1 MHSAARILDANLNRA
16 REALRVLEDIARFAL
31 DDRELSGEL
40 KSMRHALRDAAALL
54 GIDDLELIA
63 ARDSV
68 HDVGKDIKTQAEGER
83 ESLRSVA
90 SAAGKRLTE
99 ALRSI
104 EEIAKALPGAI
115 RAPARGGMNDAEPK
129 APAQPDEPAWRAFEK
144 LRYRAYDAE
153 MRTVLA
159 LGSPKRAT
167 WKLCVIV
174 TKDLCRHHSWLD
186 VANEAIDAGA
196 DCIQLREKDISD
208 AELLARARV
217 LVELCHTAGSRVA
230 AVINDRPDIAL
241 LAGADGVHLGQEDM
255 AVADVRRLSGARLL
269 VGVST
274 ANILH
279 ATRALREGADY
290 CGVGPMFPSTTKQKD
305 TIAGLEYLK
314 KYLEYE
320 PRLPP
325 HLAIGGIGPGNIDL
339 VAKAGARGVA
349 VSSAVCESMHPGDV
363 VRRLLGALTRASDS
377 GDRKPDIDGSGG
389 AGA

>member
-40 KSMRHALRDAAALL
+40 KSMRHALRDAASML
-54 GIDDLELIA
+54 GVDDLELIA
-63 ARDSV
+63 ARDAV
-68 HDVGKDIKTQAEGER
+68 RDVGKDIKTQAEGER
-83 ESLRSVA
+83 ETLRSVA

-115 RAPARGGMNDAEPK
+115 RAPARGGMNDGEPRPTLD
-129 APAQPDEPAWRAFEK
+129 PAEPAWRSFER

-159 LGSPKRAT
+159 LGSSRRAT

-174 TKDLCRHHSWLD
+174 TKELCRHHSWLD
-186 VANEAIDAGA
+186 VANFAIENGA
-196 DCIQLREKDISD
+196 DCIQLREKNISD

-217 LVELCHTAGSRVA
+217 LVELCHTSGSRVA
-230 AVINDRPDIAL
+230 AIINDRPDIAL

-255 AVADVRRLSGARLL
+255 GVADVRRLSGARLL

-290 CGVGPMFPSTTKQKD
+290 CGVGPMFPSTTKHKD
-305 TIAGLEYLK
+305 TIAGVEYLR

-320 PRLPP
+320 PKLPP
-325 HLAIGGIGPGNIDL
+325 HLAIGGVGPNNIDSL
-339 VAKAGARGVA
+339 VAAGARGVA
-349 VSSAVCESMHPGDV
+349 VSSAVCESMYPGDV
-363 VRRLLGALTRASDS
+363 VSRLRSALD
-377 GDRKPDIDGSGG
+377 KPD
-389 AGA
+389 AGANTDEPRIG

>member
-40 KSMRHALRDAAALL
+40 KSMRHALRDAASML
-54 GIDDLELIA
+54 GVDDLELIA
-63 ARDSV
+63 ARDAV

-83 ESLRSVA
+83 ETLRSVA

-115 RAPARGGMNDAEPK
+115 RAPARGGMNDGEPRPTLD
-129 APAQPDEPAWRAFEK
+129 PAEPAWRSFER

-159 LGSPKRAT
+159 LGSSRRAT

-186 VANEAIDAGA
+186 VANFAIENGA
-196 DCIQLREKDISD
+196 DCIQLREKNISD

-217 LVELCHTAGSRVA
+217 LVELCHTSGSRVA
-230 AVINDRPDIAL
+230 AIINDRPDIAL

-255 AVADVRRLSGARLL
+255 GVADVRRLSGARLL

-290 CGVGPMFPSTTKQKD
+290 CGVGPMFPSTTKHKD
-305 TIAGLEYLK
+305 TIAGVEYLK

-320 PRLPP
+320 PKLPP
-325 HLAIGGIGPGNIDL
+325 HLAIGGVGPSNIDAL
-339 VAKAGARGVA
+339 VAAGARGVA
-349 VSSAVCESMHPGDV
+349 VSSAVCESMYPGDV
-363 VRRLLGALTRASDS
+363 VSRLRGALAKADPGASAS
-377 GDRKPDIDGSGG
+377 ETKPS
-389 AGA
+389 

>member
-40 KSMRHALRDAAALL
+40 KSMRHALRDAATTL
-54 GIDDLELIA
+54 GVDDLELIA
-63 ARDSV
+63 ARDAV
-68 HDVGKDIKTQAEGER
+68 HDVGKDIKTVAEGER
-83 ESLRSVA
+83 ESLRSIA

-115 RAPARGGMNDAEPK
+115 RAPARGGMNDGEP
-129 APAQPDEPAWRAFEK
+129 APLAQPAEPAWRAFER

-159 LGSPKRAT
+159 LGSSKRST
-167 WKLCVIV
+167 WKLCVII
-174 TKDLCRHHSWLD
+174 TKDLCKHHSWLD
-186 VANEAIDAGA
+186 VANDAIESGA
-196 DCIQLREKDISD
+196 DCIQLREKHISD
-208 AELLARARV
+208 AEHLARARV
-217 LVELCHTAGSRVA
+217 LVELCHSAGSRVA
-230 AVINDRPDIAL
+230 AIINDRPDIAM

-290 CGVGPMFPSTTKQKD
+290 CGVGPMYPSTTKHKD
-305 TIAGLEYLK
+305 AIAGVEYLK

-320 PRLPP
+320 PKLPP
-325 HLAIGGIGPGNIDL
+325 HLAIGGITPGNIDAL
-339 VAKAGARGVA
+339 VAAGARGVA
-349 VSSAVCESMHPGDV
+349 VSSAVCESMYPGDV
-363 VRRLLGALTRASDS
+363 VSRLRSALEKR
-377 GDRKPDIDGSGG
+377 GSGEKPG
-389 AGA
+389 GNAPE

>member
-40 KSMRHALRDAAALL
+40 KSMRHALRDAASTL
-54 GIDDLELIA
+54 GVDDIELIA
-63 ARDSV
+63 ARDAV

-83 ESLRSVA
+83 ETLRSVA

-115 RAPARGGMNDAEPK
+115 RAPARGGMNDGEPS
-129 APAQPDEPAWRAFEK
+129 PVMDPGEPAWRAFER

-159 LGSPKRAT
+159 LGSPRRAT
-167 WKLCVIV
+167 WKLCVII
-174 TKDLCRHHSWLD
+174 TKALCKHHSWLD
-186 VANEAIDAGA
+186 VANAAIENGA
-196 DCIQLREKDISD
+196 DCIQLREKEISD

-217 LVELCHTAGSRVA
+217 LVELCHTGGSRVA
-230 AVINDRPDIAL
+230 AIINDRPDVAL

-255 AVADVRRLSGARLL
+255 GVADVRRLSGARLL

-290 CGVGPMFPSTTKQKD
+290 CGVGPMFASSTKPKD
-305 TIAGLEYLK
+305 TLAGVEYLK
-314 KYLEYE
+314 KYLEYQ
-320 PRLPP
+320 PKLPP
-325 HLAIGGIGPGNIDL
+325 HLAIGGVGPNTIDAL
-339 VAKAGARGVA
+339 VEAGAQGVA
-349 VSSAVCESMHPGDV
+349 VSSAVCESLYPGDV
-363 VRRLLGALTRASDS
+363 VSRLRSALA
-377 GDRKPDIDGSGG
+377 SGG
-389 AGA
+389 AQGGQTEPKS

>member
-40 KSMRHALRDAAALL
+40 KSMRHALRDAASML
-54 GIDDLELIA
+54 GVDDLELIA
-63 ARDSV
+63 ARDAA

-83 ESLRSVA
+83 ETLRSVA

-115 RAPARGGMNDAEPK
+115 RAPARGGMNDGEPK
-129 APAQPDEPAWRAFEK
+129 APESAEPAWRAFEK

-159 LGSPKRAT
+159 LGSSRRST
-167 WKLCVIV
+167 WSLCVIV

-186 VANEAIDAGA
+186 VANAAIENGA
-196 DCIQLREKDISD
+196 DCIQLREKDVSD

-217 LVELCHTAGSRVA
+217 LVELCHTSGSRVA
-230 AVINDRPDIAL
+230 AIINDRPDVAL

-255 AVADVRRLSGARLL
+255 GVADVRRLSGARLL

-290 CGVGPMFPSTTKQKD
+290 CGVGPMFPSTTKPKD
-305 TIAGLEYLK
+305 TIAGVEYLK

-320 PRLPP
+320 PKLPP
-325 HLAIGGIGPGNIDL
+325 HLAIGGITPGNIDAL
-339 VAKAGARGVA
+339 VAAGARGVA
-349 VSSAVCESMHPGDV
+349 VSSAVCESMYPGDV
-363 VRRLLGALTRASDS
+363 VARLKSALDRSTPRS
-377 GDRKPDIDGSGG
+377 GPGEAEPKS
-389 AGA
+389 

>member
-63 ARDSV
+63 ARDAV

-115 RAPARGGMNDAEPK
+115 RAPARGGMNDAEPR
-129 APAQPDEPAWRAFEK
+129 AAAQPDEPAWRAFER

-159 LGSPKRAT
+159 LGSPRRAT

-186 VANEAIDAGA
+186 VANEAIEAGA

-217 LVELCHTAGSRVA
+217 LVELCHTGGSRVA

-255 AVADVRRLSGARLL
+255 SVADVRRLSGARLL

-290 CGVGPMFPSTTKQKD
+290 CGVGPMFPSTTKHKD

-325 HLAIGGIGPGNIDL
+325 HLAIGGIAPGNIDL
-339 VAKAGARGVA
+339 VAKTGATGVA

-363 VRRLLGALTRASDS
+363 VRRLLGAMTRTRDAGPGASPIE
-377 GDRKPDIDGSGG
+377 G
-389 AGA
+389 